1 MKKTSGSAQEAGR
14 VEDFRLVRGEGRFSD
29 DVCLAGQLSA
39 VFVRSPHAHARVLAV
54 DSAAAQDAPGV
65 VDVLTAADLDAAGVT
80 NMSGHPPIE
89 GRDGRS
95 VAVPERPPLARERV
109 MYVGDPVAMVV
120 AETRAAAEDAA
131 ELVTVD
137 YEELPSVIGA
147 EHALSPEAPELW
159 PEAPGNLALDWP
171 GPLPSEENEAAV
183 EQVLSTAEHRVRIR
197 TDNQRLAGAPLEPR
211 GATAAFDSESGRYTL
226 HCGTQG
232 TVHLRTPLA
241 RIMGV
246 EDRAIRVLTDDV
258 GGAFGLKSP
267 VYPEYPALL
276 VAAKKLGRPVHWMST
291 RSEAFVTDNHGRD
304 VVVIGELA
312 LDDQGRFLALKVDA
326 IANMGSYMGS
336 NGARIAT
343 NNFSR
348 CFPTVYSIPK
358 VAIGMRCVF
367 TNTTPTGPY
376 RGAGRP
382 EANYLMERLV
392 AAAARATGIDSI
404 ALRRRNLTPPGAMP
418 YATPV
423 GTTIDSGAFEAIL
436 DKALE
441 LAAHDTFEAR
451 RQAAAGEG
459 RLRGLGLS
467 CFLEHAGGLPTESLE
482 IAFAGPSTTKPDRI
496 VLSLGAQS
504 TGQGHATVF
513 RDVLAQQLEI
523 EPRLVAVRQGDSD
536 LELQAFATV
545 ASRSATTVSTTA
557 VKAVELLKTKGR
569 ALAADILEA
578 AESDLVYS
586 GGAFAVAGTDR
597 RVDLFALAGEAAL
610 RKAKGTLEEDLDTRL
625 TTNDTPQTFPNGCHI
640 AEVEIDP
647 ETGRTQLLSYVAV
660 DDCGTV
666 LNPML
671 VEGQLIGSL
680 AQGFG
685 QALMERIVYDPDS
698 GQLMTGTFNDYAMP
712 IAGAMPPVT
721 LAEHPVPCL
730 TNPLGV
736 KGVGE
741 AGTTAAIAA
750 VMNAIADAIPEGRGN
765 DMQMPATPEKV
776 WRACRARA

>member
-1 MKKTSGSAQEAGR
+1 M
-14 VEDFRLVRGEGRFSD
+14 
-29 DVCLAGQLSA
+29 
-39 VFVRSPHAHARVLAV
+39 
-54 DSAAAQDAPGV
+54 
-65 VDVLTAADLDAAGVT
+65 
-80 NMSGHPPIE
+80 
-89 GRDGRS
+89 
-95 VAVPERPPLARERV
+95 
-109 MYVGDPVAMVV
+109 
-120 AETRAAAEDAA
+120 
-131 ELVTVD
+131 
-137 YEELPSVIGA
+137 
-147 EHALSPEAPELW
+147 
-159 PEAPGNLALDWP
+159 
-171 GPLPSEENEAAV
+171 
-183 EQVLSTAEHRVRIR
+183 
-197 TDNQRLAGAPLEPR
+197 
-211 GATAAFDSESGRYTL
+211 
-226 HCGTQG
+226 
-232 TVHLRTPLA
+232 
-241 RIMGV
+241 
-246 EDRAIRVLTDDV
+246 
-258 GGAFGLKSP
+258 
-267 VYPEYPALL
+267 
-276 VAAKKLGRPVHWMST
+276 
-291 RSEAFVTDNHGRD
+291 
-304 VVVIGELA
+304 
-312 LDDQGRFLALKVDA
+312 
-326 IANMGSYMGS
+326 
-336 NGARIAT
+336 
-343 NNFSR
+343 
-348 CFPTVYSIPK
+348 
-358 VAIGMRCVF
+358 
-367 TNTTPTGPY
+367 
-376 RGAGRP
+376 
-382 EANYLMERLV
+382 
-392 AAAARATGIDSI
+392 
-404 ALRRRNLTPPGAMP
+404 
-418 YATPV
+418 
-423 GTTIDSGAFEAIL
+423 
-436 DKALE
+436 
-441 LAAHDTFEAR
+441 
-451 RQAAAGEG
+451 
-459 RLRGLGLS
+459 
-467 CFLEHAGGLPTESLE
+467 
-482 IAFAGPSTTKPDRI
+482 
-496 VLSLGAQS
+496 LSLGAQS